1 MLARR
6 LPCLL
11 PAMTHEEAMEV
22 AAVRSILGA
31 PLDVG
36 RLRVRPFR
44 SPHHTATAPALVG
57 GGSEP
62 TPGEISR
69 AHNGVLFLDELP
81 EFGRHVLEVL
91 REPLETGR
99 IAIARAGGHAE
110 FPAKFQ
116 LVAAMNPCPC
126 GYLGDVDGACH
137 CSADAVRRYRARLS
151 GPLLDRIDIKV
162 DVARPP
168 PAALRPDA
176 PPGEPTAPIAKRIA
190 AARRR
195 QLERAGKV
203 NARLRPAELAGAFN
217 AGPGVFD
224 LLEQVASKLVLSA
237 RAYQRVQRVARTIA
251 DLAGED
257 ETTTMHIGEAVSFWQ
272 PDRRSN

>member
-1 MLARR
+1 MRW
-6 LPCLL
+6 
-11 PAMTHEEAMEV
+11 
-22 AAVRSILGA
+22 G
-31 PLDVG
+31 
-36 RLRVRPFR
+36 
-44 SPHHTATAPALVG
+44 HHTATAPALVG

-91 REPLETGR
+91 REPMETGR

-151 GPLLDRIDIKV
+151 GPGLDRIDIKV

-190 AARRR
+190 AARQR